1 MGGLRPAPC
10 AQHPRPAPLP
20 TPRAA
25 HLAAAG
31 AAGHVGAGHD
41 VQLRGAVRGVG
52 ADTVLTLGVHW
63 RAGLGAPGGAREAGA
78 PAAPQPARPSPAPVS
93 APTPHPAHLVF
104 GIFMNTHAL
113 GHLRERNGSGSA
125 AQPGT
130 ARALR
135 PLTRSIIRGPSG
147 ELLHPSTAPQPPHA
161 TAPPHPRPQTALGLD
176 LLSRTLATYHTSG
189 RGSTSRAASRSS
201 RRTPGDTQGASPCR
215 GWHCTLERQG
225 RSRGR
230 RGSRPPRRPCGTLA
244 PPPTLGWTPPPKA
257 PAAPAA
263 AWLRKEVRTCPEE
276 LAQRPRG
283 PTRLPAPGGGVLQK
297 VTLQQVSVRS
307 TPVTRCVP
315 SSVHSAGGLW
325 LHFLGWQTM
334 PLPPS
339 RQTQS
344 LQSNSKCSPN
354 CRTDRVERG
363 EALST
368 PYVRG
373 CTAVHLWPA
382 GRRPCGEARALPPL
396 GTPRGPGRRGGPGP

>member
-10 AQHPRPAPLP
+10 AQPPRPAPPRP
-20 TPRAA
+20 TPNPPAA

-147 ELLHPSTAPQPPHA
+147 GLLHPSTAPQPPHA
-161 TAPPHPRPQTALGLD
+161 TAPPHPRPQTTLGPDFPPVPHPGHLPHEWKGQHLPGSISLFKSNPRGHTGGFSLQRLALHSGETGEVTGKTRVLLGVQAPTASLRHTGPATHSRLD
-176 LLSRTLATYHTSG
+176 TAPQGPSSPCGCLPQEG
-189 RGSTSRAASRSS
+189 GQNVPRGARSE
-201 RRTPGDTQGASPCR
+201 TPGPDTAPCP
-215 GWHCTLERQG
+215 
-225 RSRGR
+225 RGR
-230 RGSRPPRRPCGTLA
+230 RTAEGDIAAGVGEVHPRDQVRA
-244 PPPTLGWTPPPKA
+244 V
-257 PAAPAA
+257 
-263 AWLRKEVRTCPEE
+263 LR
-276 LAQRPRG
+276 
-283 PTRLPAPGGGVLQK
+283 
-297 VTLQQVSVRS
+297 
-307 TPVTRCVP
+307 
-315 SSVHSAGGLW
+315 
-325 LHFLGWQTM
+325 
-334 PLPPS
+334 
-339 RQTQS
+339 
-344 LQSNSKCSPN
+344 
-354 CRTDRVERG
+354 
-363 EALST
+363 ALS
-368 PYVRG
+368 
-373 CTAVHLWPA
+373 
-382 GRRPCGEARALPPL
+382 
-396 GTPRGPGRRGGPGP
+396 GGPLAALLGLADDAASPLQADAVLAVELKVLPKLQDGQG